1 MSFMD
6 KVKSFF
12 SGGSSA
18 GADEHAGHDHSAHA
32 QAPVEPSA
40 PMPPADPA
48 GMPTSDAGNDAGEDR
63 PA

>member
-18 GADEHAGHDHSAHA
+18 TDEHAGHDHSAQPH
-32 QAPVEPSA
+32 EPAA
-40 PMPPADPA
+40 PMPPADPT
-48 GMPTSDAGNDAGEDR
+48 GMPTSEPESDAGEDR